1 MSTETVEWL
10 NTMTL
15 IGHTEKRGNAWH
27 YRESAQGGEPNHYE
41 GPVPVADIERRLFSW
56 QAIETP
62 LYTLAP
68 ATLDTMTQL
77 DADGNPLRLSVVPDR
92 KAITRSDTNAVL
104 GIFRN
109 GYQPH
114 QPREWLIENVQALVG
129 GSLDVGS
136 AGLLRGG
143 AVAWLQVEETDNMI
157 TPSGVE
163 YRPFITAA
171 TSFDGS
177 LATTYKVGVTVVVC
191 DNTMAAALNEKT
203 ASVRI
208 RHTRWSHLNEKAMR
222 DTLGIVEQAGA
233 SFASDVERLTNW
245 TVTDRE
251 WELFLNSLCPIDP
264 ESKRG
269 TTLSIRKQ
277 AELRNLWFDDPR
289 VQPWAG
295 TAFGVVQATNTWAH
309 HVQVTHQTSRVE
321 RNMLRS
327 INGATDKADVSTL
340 ARLAKVC
347 QLA

>member
-1 MSTETVEWL
+1 MPLINVEVGGAVSTSGRARQVSSMFDVPAQKRHKLTWKIDAPWESKPWNVGLIVGPSGAGKTTIMRHVFGDSTGVE
-10 NTMTL
+10 
-15 IGHTEKRGNAWH
+15 
-27 YRESAQGGEPNHYE
+27 
-41 GPVPVADIERRLFSW
+41 
-56 QAIETP
+56 
-62 LYTLAP
+62 
-68 ATLDTMTQL
+68 
-77 DADGNPLRLSVVPDR
+77 
-92 KAITRSDTNAVL
+92 NAVL
-104 GIFRN
+104 GIFKQ

-114 QPREWLIENVQALVG
+114 QPREWLIENVQLLVG
-129 GSLDVGS
+129 GALDVGS

-191 DNTMAAALNEKT
+191 DNTMAAALNEKS
-203 ASVRI
+203 AEVRI

-269 TTLSIRKQ
+269 ATLNTRKQ
-277 AELRNLWFDDPR
+277 EQLRHLWIDDPR
-289 VQPWAG
+289 VQAWAG

-327 INGATDKADVSTL
+327 INGTTDKSDAATL
-340 ARLAKVC
+340 SRLAKVC